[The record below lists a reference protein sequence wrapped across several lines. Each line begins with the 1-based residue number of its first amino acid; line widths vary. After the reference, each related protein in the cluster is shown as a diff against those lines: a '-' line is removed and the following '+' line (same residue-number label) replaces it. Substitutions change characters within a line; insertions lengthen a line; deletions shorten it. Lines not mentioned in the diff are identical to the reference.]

1 MKIRRTLVR
10 RTLATAVVAAV
21 TAPVVLLSVT
31 PALAD
36 AKPSAALQTQ
46 TQTQQGEQGEQDKPS
61 IEELEKAAEKA
72 QKAYDDAVA
81 AGKAAQVVLKA
92 ALSDE
97 APLTVAAKN
106 ARKEA
111 ADAATAKENADKAL
125 TDAKA
130 ALAALPETA
139 TAEEKAAAEKAVTD
153 AETAALSAE
162 DAKATADEKAA
173 TAGEVASDARVAAA
187 REYSKV
193 QDATKEALKAK
204 EAADKA
210 LADAKEEAQPD
221 EPECVFESKLSTV
234 VTGLPSKIVAGSTTD
249 FSLRVTNGTD
259 KTLGEVSPY
268 VYFHATD
275 KSGYNVIDDA
285 FHLQWSTAASPAWKN
300 VGEDGYGGS
309 ISPLKAGAHA
319 DMKLRLKVDAKA
331 PAGDG
336 LAFVAGNY
344 VNGDESCGGNLPG
357 EYAFELLAAGSV
369 ADDVDDAK
377 PGKTRPQTPDN
388 RPQGVTSTTPVDSGN
403 AVGTGSLASTGSSS
417 ALPQFAAA
425 AGVAVALGAVAV
437 FVVRRRKADSA
448 A

>member
-1 MKIRRTLVR
+1 MKIR

-21 TAPVVLLSVT
+21 TTPVVLLSVT

-36 AKPSAALQTQ
+36 ANAAVAAQA
-46 TQTQQGEQGEQDKPS
+46 QQRGERDKPS
-61 IEELEKAAEKA
+61 IEELEEAAEKA

-81 AGKAAQVVLKA
+81 AEKAGRAVVEA
-92 ALSDE
+92 ALSDD
-97 APLTVAAKN
+97 APLAVAAKA
-106 ARKEA
+106 AREEA
-111 ADAATAKENADKAL
+111 ADAATAKENADSAL
-125 TDAKA
+125 VDARA

-139 TAEEKAAAEKAVTD
+139 TAEEKAAAEKAVAD
-153 AETAALSAE
+153 AETAATSAE
-162 DAKATADEKAA
+162 EAKATADAKAA
-173 TAGEVASDARVAAA
+173 AAVDASDDARVAAVRA
-187 REYSKV
+187 YSKLQNAV
-193 QDATKEALKAK
+193 KEALTAK

-210 LADAKEEAQPD
+210 LADARDEAEPD

-234 VTGLPSKIVAGSTTD
+234 VTGLPSKIVAGSTTN

-259 KTLGEVSPY
+259 KTLDEVSPY

-300 VGEDGYGGS
+300 VEKGSRAGS

-319 DMKLRLKVDAKA
+319 DVKLRLKVDAKA

-336 LAFVAGNY
+336 LAFVAGDY
-344 VNGDESCGGNLPG
+344 VNDDESCGGNLST
-357 EYAFELLAAGSV
+357 EYDFELLAAGSSV
-369 ADDVDDAK
+369 PGDVDDAK
-377 PGKTRPQTPDN
+377 PGKTTPQTPDN
-388 RPQGVTSTTPVDSGN
+388 KPQGSTSTTPLDSAN
-403 AVGTGSLASTGSSS
+403 TADSAATGSLASTGSPS

-425 AGVAVALGAVAV
+425 AGAAVALGAVAV

>member
-1 MKIRRTLVR
+1 MNIRRI
-10 RTLATAVVAAV
+10 LATAVAAAV
-21 TAPVVLLSVT
+21 TTPVILLSVT

-36 AKPSAALQTQ
+36 ANPSAASRAQ
-46 TQTQQGEQGEQDKPS
+46 QQGERDQPS

-81 AGKAAQVVLKA
+81 AEKAARVLLEA

-97 APLTVAAKN
+97 APLAVAAKT

-125 TDAKA
+125 ADAQA

-139 TAEEKAAAEKAVTD
+139 TPEEKAAAEKAVTD
-153 AETAALSAE
+153 AEAAAVSAEEAKTAA
-162 DAKATADEKAA
+162 DTKAA
-173 TAGEVASDARVAAA
+173 TAGRVADDARVAAA

-193 QDATKEALKAK
+193 QNAPEEALKAK

-210 LADAKEEAQPD
+210 LADAKKETEPD
-221 EPECVFESKLSTV
+221 EPACVFESKLRTV

-259 KTLGEVSPY
+259 KTLDEVSPR

-285 FHLQWSTAASPAWKN
+285 FHLQWSTTASPTWKN
-300 VGEDGYGGS
+300 VEGSTAGS
-309 ISPLKAGAHA
+309 IRPLKAGAHA
-319 DMKLRLKVDAKA
+319 DVKLRLKVDAKA
-331 PAGDG
+331 PAGHG

-344 VNGDESCGGNLPG
+344 VNDDESCGGNMST
-357 EYAFELLAAGSV
+357 EYAFELLAAGSTP
-369 ADDVDDAK
+369 DDVDDAK
-377 PGKTRPQTPDN
+377 PGTTTPQTPDSK
-388 RPQGVTSTTPVDSGN
+388 PQGGTSTTPVDS
-403 AVGTGSLASTGSSS
+403 ADPAGTGSLASTGSPS
-417 ALPQFAAA
+417 ALPQLAAA
-425 AGVAVALGAVAV
+425 AGAAMALGAVVV
-437 FVVRRRKADSA
+437 FVGRRNKAGSA
-448 A
+448 S

>member
-36 AKPSAALQTQ
+36 AKASAASQ
-46 TQTQQGEQGEQDKPS
+46 TQTQQGEQDKPS
-61 IEELEKAAEKA
+61 IKELEKAAEEA

-111 ADAATAKENADKAL
+111 ADAATVKENADKAL

-162 DAKATADEKAA
+162 DAKAAADEKAA
-173 TAGEVASDARVAAA
+173 TADEVASDARVAAA
-187 REYSKV
+187 REYSKF

-210 LADAKEEAQPD
+210 LADAKDEAEPD
-221 EPECVFESKLSTV
+221 EPECVFESKLGTV

-357 EYAFELLAAGSV
+357 EYAFKLLAAGSV

-377 PGKTRPQTPDN
+377 PGKTTPQTPDN

-425 AGVAVALGAVAV
+425 AGAAVALGAVAL

-448 A
+448 V